1 MALATQNIGRS
12 RARLSALPGP
22 GCPPSRIEIVENPIG
37 GQDPQLGAE
46 VEDEVHR
53 ALRDEDLGAV
63 QVRFRICR
71 DEAEGLK
78 FICKVENPP
87 RVDGDGA
94 APPWRWWSPLLETA
108 QEFRESLEE
117 GLRFRRLRLVQNGQG
132 NR

>member
-1 MALATQNIGRS
+1 MATQSMGRSS
-12 RARLSALPGP
+12 RARLSAIPGP
-22 GCPPSRIEIVENPIG
+22 GYPPSRIEIVENPIPA
-37 GQDPQLGAE
+37 QNPQLGAE

-63 QVRFRICR
+63 QVRFRVCR
-71 DEAEGLK
+71 DEADGLK

-87 RVDGDGA
+87 RIDGDGA
-94 APPWRWWSPLLETA
+94 APSWRWWSPLLETA

-117 GLRFRRLRLVQNGQG
+117 GLRIRRLRLQQNAPN